1 MDNLDETASV
11 ISASKVTGTN
21 VYNTD
26 GDHLGEIH
34 DIMLEKRSG
43 NIAYAVM
50 SFGGFLGIGERYHAL
65 PWSSLKYD
73 TRQGGYVVGLTIDQL
88 KEALPTPPMNC
99 PPRSAHIRTEW
110 HQDSIRVRPLDPHSE
125 PLSCFPS

>member
-1 MDNLDETASV
+1 METLDENAAV

-26 GDHLGEIH
+26 GDHLGEIY
-34 DIMLEKRSG
+34 DVMLDKRSG

-65 PWSSLKYD
+65 PWATLKYD
-73 TRQGGYVVGLTIDQL
+73 TQQGGYVVGQTIDQL
-88 KEALPTPPMNC
+88 KEAPTYAVDELP
-99 PPRSAHIRTEW
+99 AAVIA
-110 HQDSIRVRPLDPHSE
+110 PLRAA
-125 PLSCFPS
+125 

>member
-1 MDNLDETASV
+1 MRLADAADIRAATNMRDDPMDNLDETASV

-26 GDHLGEIH
+26 GDHLGEIY

-65 PWSSLKYD
+65 PWANLKYD

-88 KEALPTPPMNC
+88 KEAPTYAANELP
-99 PPRSAHIRTEW
+99 AGVI
-110 HQDSIRVRPLDPHSE
+110 VPLAAG
-125 PLSCFPS
+125 

>member
-1 MDNLDETASV
+1 MPPGGEQYEDPMDNLDETASV

-26 GDHLGEIH
+26 GDHLGEIN

-65 PWSSLKYD
+65 PWAALKYD

-88 KEALPTPPMNC
+88 KEAQSTVSELIV
-99 PPRSAHIRTEW
+99 RSAG
-110 HQDSIRVRPLDPHSE
+110 QDPQGTRGPGQDRPS
-125 PLSCFPS
+125 

>member
-1 MDNLDETASV
+1 METLDENAAV

-26 GDHLGEIH
+26 GDHLGEIY
-34 DIMLEKRSG
+34 DVMLDKRSG

-65 PWSSLKYD
+65 PWQLSS
-73 TRQGGYVVGLTIDQL
+73 TIPDRAAMWSVL
-88 KEALPTPPMNC
+88 PLISSKKRPPTPPMTYLLGV
-99 PPRSAHIRTEW
+99 SH
-110 HQDSIRVRPLDPHSE
+110 L
-125 PLSCFPS
+125 

>member
-1 MDNLDETASV
+1 MPAGTRAAIDMRDDPMDNLDETASV

-26 GDHLGEIH
+26 GDHLGEIY

-65 PWSSLKYD
+65 PWATLKYD

-88 KEALPTPPMNC
+88 KEAPSYAANELP
-99 PPRSAHIRTEW
+99 AGVIA
-110 HQDSIRVRPLDPHSE
+110 
-125 PLSCFPS
+125 PSTAA

>member
-1 MDNLDETASV
+1 MPPASRAASNMRDDPMDNLDETASV

-26 GDHLGEIH
+26 GDHLGEIY

-65 PWSSLKYD
+65 PWAALKYD

-88 KEALPTPPMNC
+88 KEAPTYTANELP
-99 PPRSAHIRTEW
+99 AGVI
-110 HQDSIRVRPLDPHSE
+110 VPLTAA
-125 PLSCFPS
+125 

>member
-21 VYNTD
+21 VYNID
-26 GDHLGEIH
+26 GDHLGEIY

-50 SFGGFLGIGERYHAL
+50 SFGGFLGIGERTMACPGQLSSRHATGRL
-65 PWSSLKYD
+65 CGRSHH
-73 TRQGGYVVGLTIDQL
+73 
-88 KEALPTPPMNC
+88 
-99 PPRSAHIRTEW
+99 RSA
-110 HQDSIRVRPLDPHSE
+110 
-125 PLSCFPS
+125 

>member
-1 MDNLDETASV
+1 METLDENAAV

-26 GDHLGEIH
+26 GDHLGEIY
-34 DIMLEKRSG
+34 DVMLDKRSG

-65 PWSSLKYD
+65 PWQLSST
-73 TRQGGYVVGLTIDQL
+73 TRQGGYVVGLTVDQL
-88 KEALPTPPMNC
+88 KEAPTYAANELP
-99 PPRSAHIRTEW
+99 AGGIA
-110 HQDSIRVRPLDPHSE
+110 PLITA
-125 PLSCFPS
+125 

>member
-1 MDNLDETASV
+1 MRFKRSEGMTAGRQQYEDPMDNLDETASV
-11 ISASKVTGTN
+11 IPASKVTGTN

-26 GDHLGEIH
+26 GDHLGEIY

-65 PWSSLKYD
+65 PWATLKYD
-73 TRQGGYVVGLTIDQL
+73 IRQGGYVVGLTIDQL
-88 KEALPTPPMNC
+88 KEAPTYAANELP
-99 PPRSAHIRTEW
+99 AGI
-110 HQDSIRVRPLDPHSE
+110 IAPLTAA
-125 PLSCFPS
+125 

>member
-1 MDNLDETASV
+1 MEQLDEDASV

-26 GDHLGEIH
+26 GDHLGEIY
-34 DIMLEKRSG
+34 DVMLDKRSG

-65 PWSSLKYD
+65 PWAALKYD
-73 TRQGGYVVGLTIDQL
+73 TRQGGYVVGLTVDQL
-88 KEALPTPPMNC
+88 KEAPTYAADDLP
-99 PPRSAHIRTEW
+99 SGGIA
-110 HQDSIRVRPLDPHSE
+110 PLITA
-125 PLSCFPS
+125 

>member
-1 MDNLDETASV
+1 METLDENAAV

-26 GDHLGEIH
+26 GDHLGEIY
-34 DIMLEKRSG
+34 DVMLDKRSG

-65 PWSSLKYD
+65 PWATLKYD
-73 TRQGGYVVGLTIDQL
+73 TRQAAMWLVKPSISSR
-88 KEALPTPPMNC
+88 KLPRMRSMNC
-99 PPRSAHIRTEW
+99 PPRSSHR
-110 HQDSIRVRPLDPHSE
+110 
-125 PLSCFPS
+125 

>member
-1 MDNLDETASV
+1 MPPASRAASNMRDDPMDNLDETASV

-26 GDHLGEIH
+26 GDHLGEIY

-65 PWSSLKYD
+65 PWAALKYD
-73 TRQGGYVVGLTIDQL
+73 TRQGGYVVALTIDQL
-88 KEALPTPPMNC
+88 KEAPTYTANELP
-99 PPRSAHIRTEW
+99 AGVI
-110 HQDSIRVRPLDPHSE
+110 VPLTAAN
-125 PLSCFPS
+125 

>member
-1 MDNLDETASV
+1 MPPGIRAASNMRDDPMDNLDETASV

-26 GDHLGEIH
+26 GDHLGEIY

-65 PWSSLKYD
+65 PWAALKYD

-88 KEALPTPPMNC
+88 KEAPTYAANELP
-99 PPRSAHIRTEW
+99 AGVI
-110 HQDSIRVRPLDPHSE
+110 VPLTAA
-125 PLSCFPS
+125 

>member
-1 MDNLDETASV
+1 MRETDHIASLSRV
-11 ISASKVTGTN
+11 VVESCPGQGMI
-21 VYNTD
+21 TD
-26 GDHLGEIH
+26 GDHLGEIY

-65 PWSSLKYD
+65 PWAALKYD

-88 KEALPTPPMNC
+88 KEAPTYTANELP
-99 PPRSAHIRTEW
+99 AGAI
-110 HQDSIRVRPLDPHSE
+110 VPLTAA
-125 PLSCFPS
+125 